1 MAEINVRATN
11 AAQAAQGINQVTRA
25 VDDAGRATDRANK
38 KQYRPLAPGALSE
51 MREYVRLLE
60 RAASLQHQAGG
71 GGGGGSIGGGGHLAP
86 TAPPTQSRST
96 GRGRGRWSNYGQN
109 DGFGR
114 LAGAFTGGVGGATS
128 TIASEAMSGMRGPG
142 GFSAM
147 GMLRGSAIGA
157 GLFAAFKLGSAVS
170 EGYERAKDKAIDVD
184 TLKRAMGDL
193 GKSFSALQVAADRSA
208 VGMGISTSEAVKLA
222 LEYNRLSG
230 GLSGPD
236 DMVRELRN
244 SVGFARS
251 YGLDHGQSGQFFASM
266 RHLGGGDEQSSRR
279 LALMIGETISR
290 TGMNAR
296 AAELIQAIQSFASAT
311 NRMSLAAPN
320 VEGYAGAFTGM
331 MGLGIKGLTSDNAIS
346 ILGAA
351 NQAMMSMGAAGE
363 AGQNF
368 TMAAFNRSGSRLN
381 PIQAAVLAEGG
392 MFGTRSGAFGAGSA
406 YSTYMASQGVDVSG
420 MAAGGG
426 TNFEAVRAHLDT
438 LGGGADLKL
447 DAAKRF
453 FGLSSY
459 NQAAAL
465 MTMRPQKLGQLES
478 LLGRNNIGVGDVNA
492 TGIATLGDLATAGG
506 KDDLLRIYS
515 SLKSRTGKGSLTS
528 KEILSLDEASGGGT
542 EEFRDALV
550 KIAALKDQQETEG
563 SKALQGMKAIETATT
578 AAGEKL
584 LAPMNTVRDAM
595 VVAAGMGPGAL
606 REKAAKIEQDEINS
620 EIDRRISAAQ
630 SDYLQGSGSNFGSA
644 GAARSRRFL
653 GAPGVD
659 DAFVAEREAAEKKY
673 LSEKS
678 ALEEERAKRLKGGAA
693 QAEEK
698 QAERT
703 SMVEDRQALI
713 NAAAKAKGVDPRLL
727 SAFPALENSGAHA
740 RSPKQALGEWQ
751 IMPGNFQKGLDATK
765 FGDGA
770 MMAATVLADAQ
781 RLYHGNKQAQVAYY
795 NGGRAAGDAV
805 AKGLPAPTAETRAY
819 LERARKM
826 GVFDDMPLPA
836 GASAAG
842 AAPQSAIVVV
852 NGEFKLVDQAGRS
865 VASSSSIQKQVSV
878 PRGSGVA
885 NGR

>member
-38 KQYRPLAPGALSE
+38 RQYRPLAPGSLSE
-51 MREYVRLLE
+51 IREYVRLLE
-60 RAASLQHQAGG
+60 RAASLQNQTGG
-71 GGGGGSIGGGGHLAP
+71 GGGGGGHLAP
-86 TAPPTQSRST
+86 TSPPTQSRST

-147 GMLRGSAIGA
+147 GMLRGGAIGA
-157 GLFAAFKLGSAVS
+157 GLFAAFKLGSAIS
-170 EGYERAKDKAIDVD
+170 EGYERAIEKAIDVD
-184 TLKRAMGDL
+184 TLKRSMGDL

-208 VGMGISTSEAVKLA
+208 VGMGINSSEAVKLA

-230 GLSGPD
+230 GLTGPD

-251 YGLDHGQSGQFFASM
+251 YGIEPGQSGQFFASM
-266 RHLGGGDEQSSRR
+266 RHLGGGDDQSSRR

-346 ILGAA
+346 IIGAA

-368 TMAAFNRSGSRLN
+368 TMSAFNRSGSRLN

-406 YSTYMASQGVDVSG
+406 YSTYMASQGIDVSG
-420 MAAGGG
+420 MATGGG
-426 TNFEAVRAHLDT
+426 TNFEAVRAHLDS

-465 MTMRPQKLGQLES
+465 MTMKPQKLGQLGS
-478 LLGRNNIGVGDVNA
+478 LLGRNNIGIGDVSA
-492 TGIATLGDLATAGG
+492 TGIATLSDLATAGG

-550 KIAALKDQQETEG
+550 KIAALKEQQETEG
-563 SKALQGMKAIETATT
+563 SKARESLKAIETATT
-578 AAGEKL
+578 TAGEKL
-584 LAPMNTVRDAM
+584 LVPMNTMRDAM

-620 EIDRRISAAQ
+620 EIDRRISAAH
-630 SDYLQGSGSNFGSA
+630 SEYIQGSGSNFGTAGSA
-644 GAARSRRFL
+644 RARRFL
-653 GAPGVD
+653 GAPGAD
-659 DAFVAEREAAEKKY
+659 DAFVADREAAEKKF
-673 LSEKS
+673 LSEKA

-693 QAEEK
+693 EEK

-703 SMVEDRQALI
+703 SMIEDRQALI

-727 SAFPALENSGAHA
+727 SAIPALENSGAHA
-740 RSPKQALGEWQ
+740 RSPKGALGEWQ
-751 IMPGNFQKGLDATK
+751 IMPGNFQKGKDATK

-770 MMAATVLADAQ
+770 MMAATVMRDAK
-781 RLYHGNKQAQVAYY
+781 RLYPGNEEAQLAYY
-795 NGGRAAGDAV
+795 NGGKKAGDAV

-826 GVFDDMPLPA
+826 GVFDDTPLPA
-836 GASAAG
+836 GASATG
-842 AAPQSAIVVV
+842 VAPQSAIVVV

-885 NGR
+885 HGR